1 MKILII
7 EDEENA
13 TERLEKLVHEVAPG
27 KQIIGRCKS
36 IQQTIQWLHEN
47 DYPDLI
53 LSDVQLSDGLSF
65 EIFKQMKKTVPV
77 IFISAYDTYAIDA
90 FKVEGIHYLLK
101 PVKKYDLQNA
111 LERYDNN
118 YKEKK
123 NTFNNLD
130 SGFNTSAGQKEYQER
145 FIIHSGAQIKLV
157 EDGEIA
163 YVYTEN
169 KIVYLVTFDKQ
180 KYSMDISLEGFEK
193 VLNQKLF
200 YRINR
205 QFIVQLKAITKM
217 KPASKQRIALIL
229 NPPAT
234 HETITSFERTPSFKK
249 WLLGHPTKN

>member
-13 TERLEKLVHEVAPG
+13 TERLEKLINEVAPG

-36 IQQTIQWLHEN
+36 IQQTLQWLHEN
-47 DYPDLI
+47 EYPDLI

-65 EIFKQMKKTVPV
+65 DIFKQLQKTVPV
-77 IFISAYDTYAIDA
+77 IFISAFDKYAIDA

-101 PVKKYDLQNA
+101 PVKKQELQDA
-111 LERYDNN
+111 LHRYDTN

-123 NTFNNLD
+123 IVPGETKNEFKIPSN
-130 SGFNTSAGQKEYQER
+130 QKQYQER
-145 FIIHSGAQIKLV
+145 FIIHSGAQIKLIL
-157 EDGEIA
+157 DSDIA
-163 YVYTEN
+163 YLYTEN
-169 KIVYLVTFDKQ
+169 KAVYLVTFDKD

-193 VLNQKLF
+193 LLNQKLF

-217 KPASKQRIALIL
+217 TPASKQRIELTL
-229 NPPAT
+229 NPTTT
-234 HETITSFERTPSFKK
+234 HETITSFERTPFFKK
-249 WLLGHPTKN
+249 WLLGEM